1 MPPAATSSPNA
12 RVTVPGIGGETA
24 ALIELLATPGMGPK
38 RLGLL
43 LEHFGTPKDAL
54 DRPRREWRRAELPE
68 SVIQARPD
76 DGKVAAITDWL
87 AADDT
92 HHLIA
97 RGHPHFPAALDD
109 LPDTPAA
116 LFARGRI
123 TALTEP
129 QVAMVGSRT
138 PTTGGRQNARA
149 FARHLAAQGL
159 VITSG
164 LALGVDGEAHRGALE
179 ADGITIAVLGSGIDR
194 IYPPEHESLADEIVA
209 GGGVILSEW
218 LPGTEPRR
226 GHFPRRNR
234 LISGLASG
242 VLVVE
247 ASVKSGSL
255 ITARLAGEQGR
266 DVFAIPGSIHNPLAR
281 GCHRLIREGAKLVET
296 GRDVLEELAPTL
308 RRQLET
314 TAAALSQTAATV
326 TESAS
331 EGAAPA
337 RDPDQQHIL
346 DLLDHD
352 PQPADTLIEASG
364 LTAGEVSSILLML
377 ELAGDVSTLPGGL
390 YVRTSQ

>member
-1 MPPAATSSPNA
+1 VPAASISSSNA
-12 RVTVPGIGGETA
+12 RAIAPGNGDQTT
-24 ALIELLATPGMGPK
+24 ALIELLATHGMGPK

-43 LEHFGTPKDAL
+43 LAHFGTPRDAL
-54 DRPRREWRRAELPE
+54 DSPRGEWRHAGLPE
-68 SVIQARPD
+68 GVTQARPD
-76 DGKVAAITDWL
+76 AEKVAAITDWL
-87 AADDT
+87 AADPT

-97 RGHPHFPAALDD
+97 RGDPHFPTALED
-109 LPDTPAA
+109 LPDAPAA
-116 LFARGRI
+116 LFARGRVA
-123 TALTEP
+123 ALTEP
-129 QVAMVGSRT
+129 QIAMVGSRT

-164 LALGVDGEAHRGALE
+164 LALGVDGEAHRGALD
-179 ADGITIAVLGSGIDR
+179 ADGVTIAVLGSGLDH
-194 IYPPEHESLADEIVA
+194 IYPPEHASLAEEIVA
-209 GGGVILSEW
+209 GGGAVLSEW

-296 GRDVLEELAPTL
+296 GQDVLEELAPTL
-308 RRQLET
+308 RRQLEAS
-314 TAAALSQTAATV
+314 AAVLNPAAN
-326 TESAS
+326 SATDPAA
-331 EGAAPA
+331 EGHAPA
-337 RDPDQQHIL
+337 RDPDQQRIL
-346 DLLDHD
+346 DLLGHD

-390 YVRTSQ
+390 YVRTS

>member
-1 MPPAATSSPNA
+1 MPPAPISSPNA
-12 RVTVPGIGGETA
+12 RAIAPGNGDETT
-24 ALIELLATPGMGPK
+24 ALIELLATHGMGPK
-38 RLGLL
+38 RLDLL
-43 LEHFGTPKDAL
+43 LAHCGTPRDAL
-54 DRPRREWRRAELPE
+54 DGPRDEWRRAGLPE
-68 SVIQARPD
+68 GVIQARPD
-76 DGKVAAITDWL
+76 AEKVRAIADWL
-87 AADDT
+87 AADET

-97 RGHPHFPAALDD
+97 RGDPHFPAALED
-109 LPDTPAA
+109 LPDAPAA

-164 LALGVDGEAHRGALE
+164 LALGVDGEAHRGALDAE
-179 ADGITIAVLGSGIDR
+179 GITIAVLGSGLDH
-194 IYPPEHESLADEIVA
+194 IYPPEHASLADEIVA

-296 GRDVLEELAPTL
+296 GQDVLEELAPTL
-308 RRQLET
+308 RRQLEASAAVLSRAAD
-314 TAAALSQTAATV
+314 TATDSAT
-326 TESAS
+326 
-331 EGAAPA
+331 EGPAPV
-337 RDPDQQHIL
+337 RDPDQQRIL
-346 DLLDHD
+346 DLLGHD

-377 ELAGDVSTLPGGL
+377 ELAGEVSTLPGGL
-390 YVRTSQ
+390 YVRTS

>member
-1 MPPAATSSPNA
+1 
-12 RVTVPGIGGETA
+12 
-24 ALIELLATPGMGPK
+24 MGPK
-38 RLGLL
+38 RLALL
-43 LEHFGTPKDAL
+43 LTHFSTPTAAL
-54 DRPRREWRRAELPE
+54 DAPRREWHHAGLPE
-68 SVIQARPD
+68 GVTQARAD
-76 DGKVAAITDWL
+76 AEKVAAITDWL
-87 AADDT
+87 AADAT

-97 RGHPHFPAALDD
+97 RGDPHFPAALED
-109 LPDTPAA
+109 LPDAPAA
-116 LFARGRI
+116 LFARGRVA
-123 TALTEP
+123 ALSEP
-129 QVAMVGSRT
+129 QIAMVGSRT

-164 LALGVDGEAHRGALE
+164 LALGVDGEAHRGAL
-179 ADGITIAVLGSGIDR
+179 DVNGITIAVLGSGIDR
-194 IYPPEHESLADEIVA
+194 LYPPEHASLADEIVA

-234 LISGLASG
+234 LISGLACG

-281 GCHRLIREGAKLVET
+281 GCHHLIREGAKLVET
-296 GRDVLEELAPTL
+296 GQDVLEELAPTL
-308 RRQLET
+308 RRQLEA
-314 TAAALSQTAATV
+314 TATATE
-326 TESAS
+326 ESAGPGP
-331 EGAAPA
+331 EAPPSP
-337 RDPDQQHIL
+337 RDPEQQRIL
-346 DLLDHD
+346 ELLGHD

-377 ELAGDVSTLPGGL
+377 ELAGEVSTLPGGL
-390 YVRTSQ
+390 YVRTS

>member
-1 MPPAATSSPNA
+1 MPPAPTSSTDASPDSRATS
-12 RVTVPGIGGETA
+12 PGTGVETA
-24 ALIELLATPGMGPK
+24 ALIELLATHGMGPK

-43 LEHFGTPKDAL
+43 LAHFGTPQSAL
-54 DRPRREWRRAELPE
+54 DSPRREWRHAGLPE

-76 DGKVAAITDWL
+76 AEKVATISDWL
-87 AADDT
+87 AADET

-97 RGHPHFPAALDD
+97 RGDPHFPTALEDI
-109 LPDTPAA
+109 PDAPSA

-123 TALTEP
+123 AALGEP
-129 QVAMVGSRT
+129 QIAMVGSRT

-164 LALGVDGEAHRGALE
+164 LALGVDGEAHRGALD
-179 ADGITIAVLGSGIDR
+179 ADGITIAVLGSGPDR
-194 IYPPEHESLADEIVA
+194 IYPLEHASLAEEIVA
-209 GGGVILSEW
+209 AGGLILSEW

-296 GRDVLEELAPTL
+296 GQDLLEELAPTL
-308 RRQLET
+308 RRQLEATAMPMERTIDAT
-314 TAAALSQTAATV
+314 T
-326 TESAS
+326 E
-331 EGAAPA
+331 APTPS
-337 RDPDQQHIL
+337 RDPDQQRIL
-346 DLLDHD
+346 DLLGHD
-352 PQPADTLIEASG
+352 PQPADTLIAASG

-377 ELAGDVSTLPGGL
+377 ELAGDVSTLTGGL
-390 YVRTSQ
+390 YVRTS

>member
-1 MPPAATSSPNA
+1 MPDAPLTPTARATA
-12 RVTVPGIGGETA
+12 PGSDHTT
-24 ALIELLATPGMGPK
+24 ALIELLATPGMGPR
-38 RLGLL
+38 RLALL
-43 LEHFGTPKDAL
+43 LDHFPDPRAAL
-54 DRPRREWRRAELPE
+54 DAPRREWRDVGLPG
-68 SVIQARPD
+68 SVIQSRPD
-76 DGKVAAITDWL
+76 ADKLEAITDWL
-87 AADDT
+87 AADAG
-92 HHLIA
+92 HHLVA
-97 RGHPHFPAALDD
+97 RGEPRFPSALED
-109 LPDTPAA
+109 LPDAPAA
-116 LFARGRI
+116 LFARGRVEV
-123 TALTEP
+123 LSEP
-129 QVAMVGSRT
+129 QIAMVGSRT

-164 LALGVDGEAHRGALE
+164 LALGVDGEAHRGALD
-179 ADGITIAVLGSGIDR
+179 AGGITIAVLGSGIDR
-194 IYPPEHESLADEIVA
+194 LYPPEHASLAEEIVA

-281 GCHRLIREGAKLVET
+281 GCHHLIREGAKLVET
-296 GRDVLEELAPTL
+296 GQDVLEELAPLL
-308 RRQLET
+308 RGQL
-314 TAAALSQTAATV
+314 AAAATRPPQPD
-326 TESAS
+326 
-331 EGAAPA
+331 APTTPA
-337 RDPDQQHIL
+337 PDRDPEQQRIL
-346 DLLDHD
+346 DLLGHD

-390 YVRTSQ
+390 YVRTS

>member
-1 MPPAATSSPNA
+1 MPAAPRASATRATP
-12 RVTVPGIGGETA
+12 TPGDDDTA

-38 RLGLL
+38 RLALL
-43 LEHFGTPKDAL
+43 LAHFTTPCAAL
-54 DRPRREWRRAELPE
+54 DAPRREWRHAGLPE
-68 SVIQARPD
+68 AVIQARAD
-76 DGKVAAITDWL
+76 AEKVAAITGWL

-97 RGHPHFPAALDD
+97 RGDPHFPTALDD
-109 LPDTPAA
+109 LPDAPAA
-116 LFARGRI
+116 LFARGDI
-123 TALTEP
+123 AALGEP
-129 QVAMVGSRT
+129 QIAMVGSRT

-149 FARHLAAQGL
+149 FARHLAKQGL

-164 LALGVDGEAHRGALE
+164 LALGVDGEAHRGALD
-179 ADGITIAVLGSGIDR
+179 ARGITIAVLGSGIDR
-194 IYPPEHESLADEIVA
+194 IYPPEHTSLADEIVA

-281 GCHRLIREGAKLVET
+281 GCHYLIREGAKLVET
-296 GRDVLEELAPTL
+296 GQDVLEELAPTL
-308 RRQLET
+308 RRQLDAVARPAHDEPQPT
-314 TAAALSQTAATV
+314 S
-326 TESAS
+326 S
-331 EGAAPA
+331 APA
-337 RDPDQQHIL
+337 MPRDPDQQRVL
-346 DLLDHD
+346 DLLGHD

-377 ELAGDVSTLPGGL
+377 ELAGEVSTLPGGL
-390 YVRTSQ
+390 YVRTNPA

>member
-1 MPPAATSSPNA
+1 MPAAPRASATRGTPSPGNDD
-12 RVTVPGIGGETA
+12 TT

-38 RLGLL
+38 RLALL
-43 LEHFGTPKDAL
+43 LTHFSTPTAAL
-54 DRPRREWRRAELPE
+54 DAPRREWHHAGLPE
-68 SVIQARPD
+68 GVTQARAD
-76 DGKVAAITDWL
+76 AEKVAAITDWL
-87 AADDT
+87 AADAT

-97 RGHPHFPAALDD
+97 RGDPHFPAALED
-109 LPDTPAA
+109 LPDAPAA
-116 LFARGRI
+116 LFARGRVA
-123 TALTEP
+123 ALSEP
-129 QVAMVGSRT
+129 QIAMVGSRT

-164 LALGVDGEAHRGALE
+164 LALGVDGEAHRGAL
-179 ADGITIAVLGSGIDR
+179 DVNGITIAVLGSGIDR
-194 IYPPEHESLADEIVA
+194 LYPPEHASLADEIVA

-234 LISGLASG
+234 LISGLACG

-281 GCHRLIREGAKLVET
+281 GCHHLIREGAKLVET
-296 GRDVLEELAPTL
+296 GQDVLEELAPTL
-308 RRQLET
+308 RRQLEA
-314 TAAALSQTAATV
+314 TATATE
-326 TESAS
+326 ESAGPGP
-331 EGAAPA
+331 EAPPSP
-337 RDPDQQHIL
+337 RDPEQQRIL
-346 DLLDHD
+346 ELLGHD

-377 ELAGDVSTLPGGL
+377 ELAGEVSTLPGGL
-390 YVRTSQ
+390 YVRTS